1 MRVQVNGSFSG
12 WIDVLSGVP
21 QGSVLRPLLFLIF
34 VHDLPE
40 WVKNSMMMF
49 ADDKKIWARIQKLED
64 KDLLHYDLDKLVE
77 SSSSSSYPVLVFMVL
92 RLSRTPG

>member
-1 MRVQVNGSFSG
+1 MEVSLESG

-21 QGSVLRPLLFLIF
+21 QGSVLGPLLFLTF

-49 ADDKKIWARIQKLED
+49 ADDTKIWARIQKLED
-64 KDLLHYDLDKLVE
+64 KDSLQYDLT
-77 SSSSSSYPVLVFMVL
+77 S
-92 RLSRTPG
+92 